1 MPKKAA
7 AQNPTVPNSRLGLLE
22 RLDKKKFGLREAIV
36 IGFIHSLMLLASAT
50 ALDGGVLAARYTFAL
65 TIIAALAGLCFLLR
79 VARLHTIFIVATI
92 VSLFVILTL
101 MILPPQE

>member
-7 AQNPTVPNSRLGLLE
+7 DESKTAPNFREGLIQ
-22 RLDKKKFGLREAIV
+22 RLDAERFGLREAIV
-36 IGFIHSLMLLASAT
+36 IGFIHSLMFLFSAA

-92 VSLFVILTL
+92 VSLFVFLTL